1 MKTVMFIPLGFYDYD
16 DMIEKEIAKL
26 GYEVTRFTPHGTYT
40 IIDKL
45 LNVLTRGR
53 HAENKALYRQKKYL
67 LRDGKQYD
75 YVFVIV
81 GRDLAPEV
89 LGEFRKR
96 QPKAK
101 FILYLWDDIARIK
114 GFEENKKFYDE
125 IYSFAIKDIEK
136 YGIKFLPLFYTE
148 MHEYHGEKKEYLLN
162 MSGALHSER
171 LEIWDKVVSQCGLKP
186 SQCFLYL
193 VATTAAQM
201 FQALLPSGNPW
212 MNMKYVHL
220 KNMKFQTVTESMKH
234 SMAALDVQFNLQT
247 GLTMR
252 TMESL
257 GAHTKLI
264 TTNEYVKDYD
274 FYQYGNIYIIDRE
287 NPVVSREFLE
297 SEYQEI
303 PPEIVQKYS
312 LTNWVATMFEKDS

>member
-16 DMIEKEIAKL
+16 DKIEEEIVKL
-26 GYEVTRFTPHGTYT
+26 GYEVTRFTPHGRYT

-45 LNVLTRGR
+45 LNVLTGGR
-53 HAENKALYRQKKYL
+53 HAENKALRRQKKIL
-67 LRDGKQYD
+67 LREGKQYD

-89 LGEFRKR
+89 LGEFRKK

-101 FILYLWDDIARIK
+101 FILYLWDDIDRIK

-136 YGIKFLPLFYTE
+136 YGIQFLPLFYTE
-148 MHEYHGEKKEYLLN
+148 MHEYHNEEKRYLLN

-171 LEIWDKVVSQCGLKP
+171 LEIWEKVAAQCRLHP

-193 VATTAAQM
+193 VATTASQL
-201 FQALLPSGNPW
+201 FQALLPSKNPW
-212 MNMKYVHL
+212 LNRKYVHL
-220 KNMKFQTVTESMKH
+220 RNMKFQMVTESMKQ
-234 SMAALDVQFNLQT
+234 SKAALDVQFNLQT

-252 TMESL
+252 TLESL
-257 GAHTKLI
+257 AAHTKLI
-264 TTNEYVKDYD
+264 TTNEYVRDYD

-297 SEYQEI
+297 SEYREV
-303 PPEIVQKYS
+303 PPEIVKKYS
-312 LTNWVATMFEKDS
+312 LSNWVAVMFGKDS